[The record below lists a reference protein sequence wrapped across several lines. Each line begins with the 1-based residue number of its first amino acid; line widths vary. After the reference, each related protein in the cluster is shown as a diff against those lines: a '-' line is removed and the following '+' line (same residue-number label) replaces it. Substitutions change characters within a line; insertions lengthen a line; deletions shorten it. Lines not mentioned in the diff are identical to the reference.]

1 VSEQTAPDHP
11 DRTGTSRDEA
21 EAADRLRHG
30 SSFGAAAAAY
40 AEHRP
45 GYAEAAVRWALEP
58 VLERQ
63 PVPGHQPVRERQPVR
78 GHQPVRVADV
88 GAGTGKLTATLIS
101 LGAEVTAVEPDP
113 QMLGEL
119 RRAMPAVSSVPGS
132 AEEIPLP
139 DASLDAVLA
148 GQAMHWFDMDR
159 ALPEIARVLRPGG
172 VLAGLWNVDDDR
184 VGWVAGLA
192 GISKRKS
199 SITLTRWRDSA
210 AASRQEQLLGEHPDL
225 FAAAE
230 VGEFGHGQARTADSL
245 LATIGTHSHLLV
257 MDEAE
262 RARLLAQVGDF
273 LRSQPET
280 AYGEFTLPMVTVVL
294 RVRRR

>member
-11 DRTGTSRDEA
+11 DRTETSRDEA
-21 EAADRLRHG
+21 EAADRLLHG
-30 SSFGAAAAAY
+30 SSFGAAAGAY

-58 VLERQ
+58 VLD
-63 PVPGHQPVRERQPVR
+63 
-78 GHQPVRVADV
+78 HQPVRVADL
-88 GAGTGKLTATLIS
+88 GAGTGKLTATLVS
-101 LGAEVTAVEPDP
+101 LGAETTAVEPDP
-113 QMLGEL
+113 QMLAEL
-119 RRAMPAVSSVPGS
+119 RRAIPAVSSVPGS

-192 GISKRKS
+192 EISKRRS
-199 SITLTRWRDSA
+199 SITLTRWRESA
-210 AASRQEQLLGEHPDL
+210 AKARQEQLLGEHSDL
-225 FAAAE
+225 FTAAE
-230 VGEFGHGQARTADSL
+230 VDEFGHGLARTADSL
-245 LATIGTHSHLLV
+245 VATIGTHSHLLV

-262 RARLLAQVGDF
+262 RARLLARVGDF

-280 AYGEFTLPMVTVVL
+280 AHGEFTLPMVTVVL

>member
-1 VSEQTAPDHP
+1 VSEPTAPDHP
-11 DRTGTSRDEA
+11 HRTETSRDEA

-58 VLERQ
+58 VRD
-63 PVPGHQPVRERQPVR
+63 RQPVR
-78 GHQPVRVADV
+78 AADV
-88 GAGTGKLTATLIS
+88 GAGTGKLTATLVS

-113 QMLGEL
+113 QMLAQL
-119 RRAMPAVSSVPGS
+119 RRAMPAVRSVPGS

-192 GISKRKS
+192 EMSKRKS
-199 SITLTRWRDSA
+199 SITLTTWRGSA
-210 AASRQEQLLGEHPDL
+210 AKSRQEQLLGEASDL
-225 FAAAE
+225 FSAAE

-257 MDEAE
+257 MEEAE
-262 RARLLAQVGDF
+262 RARLLARVGDF

-280 AYGEFTLPMVTVVL
+280 AHGEFTLPMVTVGL
-294 RVRRR
+294 RVRRRQAR

>member
-1 VSEQTAPDHP
+1 MSEPTAQDHAY
-11 DRTGTSRDEA
+11 RTETSRDEA

-58 VLERQ
+58 VRD
-63 PVPGHQPVRERQPVR
+63 RQPVR
-78 GHQPVRVADV
+78 VGDL
-88 GAGTGKLTATLIS
+88 GAGTGKLTATLLS

-113 QMLGEL
+113 QMLAEL
-119 RRAMPAVSSVPGS
+119 RRAMPEVRSVPGS
-132 AEEIPLP
+132 AEEMPLP
-139 DASLDAVLA
+139 DASADAVLA
-148 GQAMHWFDMDR
+148 AQAMHWFDMDR
-159 ALPEIARVLRPGG
+159 ALPEIARVLTPGG

-192 GISKRKS
+192 EISKRQS
-199 SITLTRWRDSA
+199 SVTLTRWRDSA
-210 AASRQEQLLGEHPDL
+210 AKSRQEQLLGEHSDL
-225 FAAAE
+225 FTAAE
-230 VGEFGHGQARTADSL
+230 LDEFGHGLARTADSL
-245 LATIGTHSHLLV
+245 VATIGTHSQLLV

-262 RARLLAQVGDF
+262 RARLLARVGDF

-280 AYGEFTLPMVTVVL
+280 AHGEFTLPMVTVAL
-294 RVRRR
+294 RARRR

>member
-1 VSEQTAPDHP
+1 MADL
-11 DRTGTSRDEA
+11 TGLESQAERD
-21 EAADRLRHG
+21 DRLRHG

-45 GYAEAAVRWALEP
+45 GYAGAAVRWAVEP
-58 VLERQ
+58 VRD
-63 PVPGHQPVRERQPVR
+63 R
-78 GHQPVRVADV
+78 QPVRVADL
-88 GAGTGKLTATLIS
+88 GAGTGKLTATLVS
-101 LGAEVTAVEPDP
+101 LGAEVIAVEPDP
-113 QMLGEL
+113 QMLAEL
-119 RRAMPAVSSVPGS
+119 RQAMPAVRSVPGS

-184 VGWVAGLA
+184 VGWVAQLA
-192 GISKRKS
+192 EISKRKS
-199 SITLTRWRDSA
+199 SITLTRWRGGA
-210 AASRQEQLLGEHPDL
+210 GRSRQDRLVEEGSGL
-225 FAAAE
+225 FGAAE
-230 VGEFGHGQARTADSL
+230 VGEFGHGQLRTADSL

-262 RARLLAQVGDF
+262 RAGLLARVRDF

-280 AYGEFTLPMVTVVL
+280 AYGEFTLPMVTVGL

>member
-1 VSEQTAPDHP
+1 VSEQNTPDSP
-11 DRTGTSRDEA
+11 KRAESAENAENEA
-21 EAADRLRHG
+21 EAADRLLHA

-58 VLERQ
+58 VRSRQPTGDRQ
-63 PVPGHQPVRERQPVR
+63 PVTDR
-78 GHQPVRVADV
+78 QPVRVADI
-88 GAGTGKLTATLIS
+88 GAGTGKLTATLAG

-113 QMLGEL
+113 HMLAEL
-119 RRAMPAVSSVPGS
+119 RRAMPAVRSVPGS
-132 AEEIPLP
+132 AEDIPLP

-184 VGWVAGLA
+184 VGWVARLA
-192 GISKRKS
+192 DISKRKS
-199 SITLTRWRDSA
+199 SITLTRWRDGA
-210 AASRQEQLLGEHPDL
+210 AQSRQERLLEAGSDL

-230 VGEFGHGQARTADSL
+230 TGEFGHGMARTADSL

-262 RARLLAQVGDF
+262 RARLLARTGDF

-280 AYGEFTLPMVTVVL
+280 AHGEFILPMVTMAL
-294 RVRRR
+294 RAQRR

>member
-1 VSEQTAPDHP
+1 VSEQTTP
-11 DRTGTSRDEA
+11 DRPDRVETEA
-21 EAADRLRHG
+21 EAADRLLHG

-58 VLERQ
+58 VRNRQ
-63 PVPGHQPVRERQPVR
+63 PVQDRLPVPDRR
-78 GHQPVRVADV
+78 PVRVADV
-88 GAGTGKLTATLIS
+88 GAGTGKLTATLVG

-113 QMLGEL
+113 QMLAEL
-119 RRAMPAVSSVPGS
+119 RRAMPAVRSVPGS

-148 GQAMHWFDMDR
+148 GQAMHWFDMNR
-159 ALPEIARVLRPGG
+159 ALPEIARVLTPGG

-192 GISKRKS
+192 EISKRKS
-199 SITLTRWRDSA
+199 SVTLTRWRDSA
-210 AASRQEQLLGEHPDL
+210 AESRQEQLLGAHSDL

-230 VGEFGHGQARTADSL
+230 VGEFGHGQARSVDSL
-245 LATIGTHSHLLV
+245 LATISTHSHLLV

-262 RARLLAQVGDF
+262 RAALLARVGDF

-280 AYGEFTLPMVTVVL
+280 AHGEFTLPMVTVVL
-294 RVRRR
+294 RARRR

>member
-1 VSEQTAPDHP
+1 MSEQTAPDHP
-11 DRTGTSRDEA
+11 GRTETSRDEA
-21 EAADRLRHG
+21 EAADRLLHG
-30 SSFGAAAAAY
+30 SSFGAAAGAY

-58 VLERQ
+58 VLDR
-63 PVPGHQPVRERQPVR
+63 R
-78 GHQPVRVADV
+78 PVRVADV
-88 GAGTGKLTATLIS
+88 GAGTGKLTATLVS
-101 LGAEVTAVEPDP
+101 LGAETTAVEPDP
-113 QMLGEL
+113 QMLAEL
-119 RRAMPAVSSVPGS
+119 RRAVPAVSSVPGS

-192 GISKRKS
+192 EISKRQS
-199 SITLTRWRDSA
+199 SITLTRWRESA
-210 AASRQEQLLGEHPDL
+210 AKARQEQLLGEHSDL
-225 FAAAE
+225 FTAAE
-230 VGEFGHGQARTADSL
+230 VDEFGHGLARTADSL
-245 LATIGTHSHLLV
+245 VATIGTHSHLLV

-262 RARLLAQVGDF
+262 RARLLARVGDF

-280 AYGEFTLPMVTVVL
+280 AHGEFTLPMVTVVL
-294 RVRRR
+294 RARRR

>member
-1 VSEQTAPDHP
+1 VSEQTAPDHR
-11 DRTGTSRDEA
+11 DCSGTSRDEA
-21 EAADRLRHG
+21 EATDRLRRG

-58 VLERQ
+58 VRDPQPAADDRQ
-63 PVPGHQPVRERQPVR
+63 PTADR
-78 GHQPVRVADV
+78 QPVRVADV
-88 GAGTGKLTATLIS
+88 GAGTGKLTATLVS

-113 QMLGEL
+113 QMLAEL
-119 RRAMPAVSSVPGS
+119 RRTMPAVRSVPGS

-148 GQAMHWFDMDR
+148 GQAMHWFDLNR

-192 GISKRKS
+192 EISKRTS

-210 AASRQEQLLGEHPDL
+210 GQSRQERLAEKGSDL
-225 FAAAE
+225 FEAGE
-230 VGEFGHGQARTADSL
+230 VAEFGHGQVRTADSL

-257 MDEAE
+257 MDGAE
-262 RARLLAQVGDF
+262 RVALLARVGDF
-273 LRSQPET
+273 LRNQPET
-280 AYGEFTLPMVTVVL
+280 AHGEFTLPMVTVGL
-294 RVRRR
+294 RARCR